1 MRSRS
6 PCPPRARAG
15 FTLVELLVTLA
26 VASLLLAIV
35 SGVMGSARA
44 AAAAEDRAVE
54 PWRALDLA
62 AELLAEELG
71 LAGFEPLGTERVPE
85 PAVTIRPA
93 AGGHAITVSVV
104 DDRVAG
110 TPVRRQVRF
119 EAGEDA
125 RGLPQLYRAAGV
137 ASRQPLVEGV
147 LGLAV
152 EAVVGADGALQ
163 PPELGATYVDAR
175 GLVLRLTA
183 AEGRERPVVVLLG
196 SAPDVEVRP

>member
-71 LAGFEPLGTERVPE
+71 LAGFEPVGTG
-85 PAVTIRPA
+85 PARFRFREKHKIR
-93 AGGHAITVSVV
+93 
-104 DDRVAG
+104 D
-110 TPVRRQVRF
+110 
-119 EAGEDA
+119 
-125 RGLPQLYRAAGV
+125 
-137 ASRQPLVEGV
+137 
-147 LGLAV
+147 
-152 EAVVGADGALQ
+152 
-163 PPELGATYVDAR
+163 LGAELFRPDAF
-175 GLVLRLTA
+175 
-183 AEGRERPVVVLLG
+183 
-196 SAPDVEVRP
+196 